1 MAQCFTYKHPT
12 AAVGQGGYG
21 HAESPGLFLASR
33 HAERAF
39 TSEYCFLRPSRLRP
53 VSPWV
58 WSLLA
63 SAYPCTRLEGGV
75 NCFVGTMR
83 CSQQRLGPGPLLGT
97 YSKTLVLFW
106 EGLGPGAATDE
117 LCIPS
122 HTWSREHGESPGLP
136 HAAKSGSRILVRDL
150 RDLPGTILRL
160 GTRALVP
167 EVPLVRLRS
176 VTTISPS
183 PFASALA
190 PWTMLLCFSRKHP
203 CTIPSHVLTPRR
215 AQATWHLITLRNT
228 MLPFGILPFGV

>member
-1 MAQCFTYKHPT
+1 MAQCFSYKHPT

-21 HAESPGLFLASR
+21 LAESPGPFLASR
-33 HAERAF
+33 HAERASA
-39 TSEYCFLRPSRLRP
+39 SEYCFLRPSRLRP
-53 VSPWV
+53 VWPWV

-63 SAYPCTRLEGGV
+63 SAYPCTWLEGGV
-75 NCFVGTMR
+75 DCFVGTMR
-83 CSQQRLGPGPLLGT
+83 CSQQRRDPWPLLGT
-97 YSKTLVLFW
+97 YSKTLVLLL
-106 EGLGPGAATDE
+106 EDLGPGAATDE
-117 LCIPS
+117 LWIPS

-136 HAAKSGSRILVRDL
+136 TLPRAAPGFSVRDV
-150 RDLPGTILRL
+150 RDLPGTGLRL
-160 GTRALVP
+160 GTRVLVP

-215 AQATWHLITLRNT
+215 AQATWHLITLKNT
-228 MLPFGILPFGV
+228 MLPFGILPFEL